1 MTRGR
6 SRERH
11 PRRLSGCAAA
21 RSEPRRHRARRD
33 ETPTRRVP
41 TSCNPASAELNRKD
55 KSPPPSPKQKSRF
68 RPGYVYRRRRNTTSA
83 GTVGN
88 EACSGALSAP
98 LEVAATHG
106 LIDVSRAFSRI
117 LESLPQVQGGSS
129 SPLLHGAEDALQQ
142 APDSGGLSS
151 PTIVEGVAA
160 ATSTATDDSVLKT
173 IFVPPSAAVLEAVE
187 PTAAPAVRNN
197 RPRSFNVSAVRRSAR
212 IAATKPMPTMKRAQQ
227 NLCRKLGLLKTD
239 DRSDFDVSLQKF
251 TTLFKGPLPKEVI
264 AALESLFNLN
274 TVDAELVDEALMEA
288 AGDGIAEIQ
297 ESAAELQEEA
307 RRNACSSLLVA
318 A

>member
-1 MTRGR
+1 MSPPDFNILIDRSSKRRHQADTASIKEQQTTRGR

-11 PRRLSGCAAA
+11 PRRLSGRAAA
-21 RSEPRRHRARRD
+21 RSEPRQHRARRD

-88 EACSGALSAP
+88 EAWSGALSAP

-106 LIDVSRAFSRI
+106 LIDVSRVFSRI

-142 APDSGGLSS
+142 VPDSGGLSS

-173 IFVPPSAAVLEAVE
+173 IFVPLSAAVE

-212 IAATKPMPTMKRAQQ
+212 IAATKPMPAMKRAQQ
-227 NLCRKLGLLKTD
+227 NL
-239 DRSDFDVSLQKF
+239 
-251 TTLFKGPLPKEVI
+251 
-264 AALESLFNLN
+264 
-274 TVDAELVDEALMEA
+274 
-288 AGDGIAEIQ
+288 
-297 ESAAELQEEA
+297 
-307 RRNACSSLLVA
+307 
-318 A
+318 